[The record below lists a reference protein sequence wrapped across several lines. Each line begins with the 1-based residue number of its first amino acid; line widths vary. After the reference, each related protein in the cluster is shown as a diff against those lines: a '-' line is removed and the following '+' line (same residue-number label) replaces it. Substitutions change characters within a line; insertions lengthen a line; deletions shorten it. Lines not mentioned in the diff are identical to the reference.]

1 MNVYQQTPQFCK
13 LCNIRNAIVY
23 PLCEDDGKQFFY
35 GVCMECRDKV
45 PYKVIPIEYKMD
57 TGYFYCP
64 NIPADFKPV
73 EIDPKSF
80 DAHRSILTKYGKKL
94 LEQGAKYYGKVVI
107 KNDNQNSTDG
117 NVDGSEGRREGDL
130 YGSA

>member
-1 MNVYQQTPQFCK
+1 MHKVYKHTPEPCK
-13 LCNIRNAIVY
+13 LCNIRNTVIY

-45 PYKVIPIEYKMD
+45 PYKVIPIKTEMD
-57 TGYFYCP
+57 VGYFYCP

-80 DAHRSILTKYGKKL
+80 NPQQGILTKYGKKL
-94 LEQGAKYYGKVVI
+94 LRDEAKFYGRLSIANYVI
-107 KNDNQNSTDG
+107 
-117 NVDGSEGRREGDL
+117 
-130 YGSA
+130 